1 MRHLLPGGA
10 GPHRQGDIRPQDA
23 RDPPACKLQFP
34 NFFKL
39 MMSTGYSDWFIPFFR
54 FWIHR

>member
-1 MRHLLPGGA
+1 MRHFITGGA

-34 NFFKL
+34 NFVKL
-39 MMSTGYSDWFIPFFR
+39 LLATVYSFWFIPFLVF
-54 FWIHR
+54 